1 MLSIEYKDEFLIVTQ
16 MVKMLEMKNVTNKIK
31 TSL

>member
-1 MLSIEYKDEFLIVTQ
+1 MLSFEYKDEFLIVTQ